1 MGLTNNFL
9 NNKKRKEKMNGKIF
23 DKILLGFLILL
34 VILLTI
40 IEVNTYSTIIS
51 LTCIGSIIAITGF
64 IMFHWTGK

>member
-1 MGLTNNFL
+1 
-9 NNKKRKEKMNGKIF
+9 MNGKIF

-34 VILLTI
+34 VILLTL

-51 LTCIGSIIAITGF
+51 LTCIGSIIAITGY

>member
-1 MGLTNNFL
+1 MGLTNNYL

-23 DKILLGFLILL
+23 DKILLGILIVL
-34 VILLTI
+34 VILLTL

-51 LTCIGSIIAITGF
+51 LACISSIIAITGF

>member
-1 MGLTNNFL
+1 
-9 NNKKRKEKMNGKIF
+9 MNGKIF

-51 LTCIGSIIAITGF
+51 LTCIGRIIAITGF